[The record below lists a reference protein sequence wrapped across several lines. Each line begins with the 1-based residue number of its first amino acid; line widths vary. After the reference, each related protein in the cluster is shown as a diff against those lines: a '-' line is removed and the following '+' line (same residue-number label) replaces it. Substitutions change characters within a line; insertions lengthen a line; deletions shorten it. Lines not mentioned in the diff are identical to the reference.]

1 MKRFFSLI
9 LGLLALVS
17 VQAQDS
23 CKIGY
28 IERSAL
34 YANMPEVSQVE
45 AQLSQL
51 NILYNTEYER
61 MTTEYNAKVKAYLA
75 TSKSL
80 SEPIKLA
87 RQAEIT
93 EYEERMAIYKKR
105 YTEEIKKQTTL
116 LWNPIHSKV
125 KQAIETVAKAQGVSI
140 VLDQA
145 TPLYVSESC
154 VDLLPL
160 VKQELGIQ

>member
-1 MKRFFSLI
+1 MKRFFCITLC
-9 LGLLALVS
+9 LS
-17 VQAQDS
+17 VWMFIQAQDL
-23 CKIGY
+23 CRIGY
-28 IERSAL
+28 IDRSL
-34 YANMPEVSQVE
+34 LFSNMSEVVQVE

-61 MTTEYNAKVKAYLA
+61 MTTEYNAKVKDYMA

-93 EYEERMAIYKKR
+93 EYEERMALYKKR
-105 YTEEIKKQTTL
+105 YTEELKKQTTL
-116 LWNPIHSKV
+116 LWEPINSKV
-125 KQAIETVAKAQGVSI
+125 KKAIEQVAKAQGISI

-145 TPLYVSESC
+145 TPLYVSASC
-154 VDLLPL
+154 VDLLPF
-160 VKQELGIQ
+160 VKQELVIE